1 MTAPTTQTTHE
12 VRIDPSKPPGDEP
25 GTGNRQ
31 LTAKERSTSWT

>member
-12 VRIDPSKPPGDEP
+12 LRIDPSKPLGDEP

-31 LTAKERSTSWT
+31 LTANEPHTSWT